1 MFKNQVKIGLQGP
14 PGLPGPPGKDG
25 KTIKGSKGDPGINGI
40 NGINGKDG
48 INGISIQGPTGP
60 KGDKGDNGVNGKDG
74 QYGGPTGPTGINGKD
89 GENGYNGYD
98 GKLGPTGPTG
108 QEGKPGKDIII
119 YNDLSIYS
127 IKIMHN
133 YNKINQNTNI
143 LMYDNWDSVDVGA
156 LNIRMLTNSSK
167 YIKNIT
173 LSKNNYI
180 LSFYIVGSEPIKCL
194 HMSNMG
200 QLKSVPI
207 CMTNVEVVDEYSMI
221 VYFNFDSQVSY
232 DEYVYYGSIYDI
244 YVNWF

>member
-1 MFKNQVKIGLQGP
+1 MFKNQVKIGPQGP
-14 PGLPGPPGKDG
+14 PGLPGTPGKDG
-25 KTIKGSKGDPGINGI
+25 KTIKGPKGDPGINGK
-40 NGINGKDG
+40 NGIDGKDGKDG
-48 INGISIQGPTGP
+48 IDGISIQGPTGP
-60 KGDKGDNGVNGKDG
+60 KGDRGDNGKDG
-74 QYGGPTGPTGINGKD
+74 EYGGPTGPTGIHGND
-89 GENGYNGYD
+89 GENGKNGEV
-98 GKLGPTGPTG
+98 GPTGPAG

-133 YNKINQNTNI
+133 YDQINVNTNI
-143 LMYDNWDSVDVGA
+143 LMYDNLDNIDVGA
-156 LNIRMLTNSSK
+156 LNIKMLTNSNK

-173 LSKNNYI
+173 LTKNNYI
-180 LSFYIVGSEPIKCL
+180 LSFHIVGSEPIKCL

-200 QLKSVPI
+200 QLKSAPI
-207 CMTNVEVVDEYSMI
+207 RMTNVEVVDEYNMI